1 MDSRDGVLDAIT
13 NGAFHL
19 RLTSK
24 ELTAAER
31 AGDGNAEQLP
41 DKNGDLGGDTAGH
54 AGQDGKR
61 SVSAVSFAPSS
72 TATESSRNSSNG
84 GGGEDDGDMPES
96 EDEGGVVARFWVVCN
111 SSNQED
117 IRASMYTCTL
127 AFIRKAFAAELARLT
142 DITCWRDPVLSTSG
156 STPPV
161 VHLVMPV
168 LSTGNGMLHSDRAM
182 RAQLSA
188 IGKALATMNQE
199 GAFAI
204 EDVGVDSTGVDGKG
218 GTDGGSG
225 ALPGDGG
232 LVGGAG
238 CSGGAKGGGGPVEAA
253 KASKAAWAASVQKAA
268 TSAQVATPMR
278 AHIKQSRRYRAM
290 GVPGGS
296 AAPKFGKKRPPRLRL
311 TICCID
317 SGVLEDIHTNR
328 LDVAEILGRAMR
340 GQMHIRCLVYLE
352 RTRGWRSKSVT
363 IAITGST
370 FRDLQKAAGLAGS
383 ERVDVWVDSH
393 DRVQWASDSPLNEAG
408 IIEGCL
414 VKLRTPD
421 VRQRKSAA
429 APEREERDA
438 LYPGNGFNSSDRG
451 EPSSRSGTA
460 NSRYFSQ
467 GVSQG
472 SGGGVDMSAE
482 SKK

>member
-1 MDSRDGVLDAIT
+1 
-13 NGAFHL
+13 
-19 RLTSK
+19 
-24 ELTAAER
+24 
-31 AGDGNAEQLP
+31 
-41 DKNGDLGGDTAGH
+41 
-54 AGQDGKR
+54 
-61 SVSAVSFAPSS
+61 
-72 TATESSRNSSNG
+72 
-84 GGGEDDGDMPES
+84 
-96 EDEGGVVARFWVVCN
+96 
-111 SSNQED
+111 
-117 IRASMYTCTL
+117 
-127 AFIRKAFAAELARLT
+127 
-142 DITCWRDPVLSTSG
+142 
-156 STPPV
+156 
-161 VHLVMPV
+161 MPV

-188 IGKALATMNQE
+188 IGKALATMNRE

-204 EDVGVDSTGVDGKG
+204 EDLGVDGTGDTDGKG
-218 GTDGGSG
+218 DTGGGGSG

-232 LVGGAG
+232 LDGGAG
-238 CSGGAKGGGGPVEAA
+238 SSGGAGGGGGPVEAA
-253 KASKAAWAASVQKAA
+253 KASKAARAASVQKAA
-268 TSAQVATPMR
+268 TSAQAATPMR
-278 AHIKQSRRYRAM
+278 AHVKKSRRYRAM
-290 GVPGGS
+290 GVRGGS
-296 AAPKFGKKRPPRLRL
+296 AAPSLGSFGKKRPPRLRL

-370 FRDLQKAAGLAGS
+370 FRDLQKAAGLAAS

-421 VRQRKSAA
+421 VRQQQSAA
-429 APEREERDA
+429 PPEKDA
-438 LYPGNGFNSSDRG
+438 VYPGNGFNSSEGG
-451 EPSSRSGTA
+451 EPSSRSSNA

-467 GVSQG
+467 GVPQG